1 LPELRA
7 VQFKEVLEES
17 AKLLKELKRI
27 EQLVSELFPG
37 RLSKL

>member
-1 LPELRA
+1 LSELRA

-17 AKLLKELKRI
+17 AKLLKELKWI
-27 EQLVSELFPG
+27 EQLESELFPG